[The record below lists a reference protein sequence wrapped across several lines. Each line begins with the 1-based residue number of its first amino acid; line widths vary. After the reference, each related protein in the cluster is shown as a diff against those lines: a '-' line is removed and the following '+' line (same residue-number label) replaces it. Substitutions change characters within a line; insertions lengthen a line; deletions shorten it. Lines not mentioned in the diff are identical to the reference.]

1 MASTPADIKVKGL
14 RGISNIHFAPF
25 QLDSTFAA
33 PVPITLAKK
42 IENKLKYEGSQ
53 EWADNKIVDSSFLY
67 AGGEGKLTTIGL
79 SSDEQILI
87 FGNNAAKGGVYVTDT
102 DEAPEGAYLFEMQK
116 KNGAKRLYVVYNCK
130 NSPTD
135 ITSETIEDGK
145 AEWQTNEIEYQ
156 IGSLTKA
163 GVNYIYFFVDTDA
176 ADADE
181 EQIGKWYTEVQFP
194 TQPTASGFNE
204 IVADEKAINRE
215 SNPQTLKQSN
225 KSKKNN
231 RYKGK

>member
-14 RGISNIHFAPF
+14 RGISNIHFAPLA
-25 QLDSTFAA
+25 LDGTFTV

-67 AGGEGKLTTIGL
+67 AGGEGKLTVIGL
-79 SSDEQILI
+79 SAEEQVLL
-87 FGNNAAKGGVYVTDT
+87 FGNNAAPGGVYVTDA

-145 AEWQTNEIEYQ
+145 AEWQLNEIEYQ
-156 IGSLTKA
+156 VGSLTKD
-163 GVNYIYFFVDTDA
+163 GINYIYFFVDSDA
-176 ADADE
+176 ADADAT
-181 EQIGKWYTEVQFP
+181 QVSKWYTEVQFP
-194 TQPTASGFNE
+194 VEPAPEGFNE
-204 IVADEKAINRE
+204 IIA
-215 SNPQTLKQSN
+215 
-225 KSKKNN
+225 
-231 RYKGK
+231 